1 MNDQLLSNLAVLLQ
15 DLQVSLERLH
25 GSVKMQQERM
35 DGVSASQVILF
46 QLLIQHTGVNP
57 ADLLGELRQ
66 YIEKTPSEHTRRQL
80 AFHLK
85 ACEQVIEIMGERRSD
100 A

>member
-1 MNDQLLSNLAVLLQ
+1 MNDQLLSSLAVLLQ
-15 DLQVSLERLH
+15 ELQVSIERLH
-25 GSVKMQQERM
+25 GSVKQQQERM
-35 DGVSASQVILF
+35 DGLSASQVILF
-46 QLLIQHTGVNP
+46 QLLIQHAGINP
-57 ADLLGELRQ
+57 AELLGELRQ

-85 ACEQVIEIMGERRSD
+85 ACEQVIEIMGGRRPD